1 MLSATELRAGRT
13 FQIDSTPYQVLKYE
27 HIKMGRGGATVRISV
42 RNLRTGGV
50 EEKTF
55 STSATVE
62 EIATAKRRLQYLYA
76 DGNNA
81 VFMDPKNYEQ
91 VEVSRKVVGEQ
102 LAFLREVQEVDL
114 LFWSGGLGGE
124 KDEPLGIDLPPKVT
138 LTVLETDPGVK
149 GNSATNIYKQA
160 TLENGL
166 ALKVPL
172 FIKTGDKVRV
182 DTRTGEY
189 VERAKAS

>member
-1 MLSATELRAGRT
+1 MIGATELRAGRT
-13 FQIDSTPYQVLKYE
+13 FQIEGTPYQVVKYE
-27 HIKMGRGGATVRISV
+27 HIKMGRGGATVRVTV
-42 RNLRTGGV
+42 RNLQTAAV

-55 STSATVE
+55 STNTTVE
-62 EIATAKRRLQYLYA
+62 EIATVKRRLQYLYD
-76 DGNNA
+76 DGNNV

-91 VEVSRKVVGEQ
+91 VEVGRKVVGEQ
-102 LAFLREVQEVDL
+102 LAFLREGQEVDL
-114 LFWSGGLGGE
+114 LFWSGLGGE
-124 KDEPLGIDLPPKVT
+124 KDEPLGIDLPPKIT

-166 ALKVPL
+166 AVKVPL
-172 FIKTGDKVRV
+172 FIKVGDKVRV

-189 VERAKAS
+189 AERVKS

>member
-1 MLSATELRAGRT
+1 MLSTTELRAGRT
-13 FQIDSTPYQVLKYE
+13 FQIDGTPYQVLKYE
-27 HIKMGRGGATVRISV
+27 HIKMGRGGATVRISA

-55 STSATVE
+55 STNATVE
-62 EIATAKRRLQYLYA
+62 EIATIKRRVQYLYG
-76 DGNNA
+76 DGNNV

-91 VEVSRKVVGEQ
+91 VEVSKKVVGEQ
-102 LAFLREVQEVDL
+102 FAFLREGQEVDL
-114 LFWSGGLGGE
+114 LFWSGGSGGE
-124 KDEPLGIDLPPKVT
+124 KDEPLGVDLPPKVT
-138 LTVLETDPGVK
+138 LTVFETDPGVK

-166 ALKVPL
+166 GIKVPL
-172 FIKTGDKVRV
+172 FIKTGDKIRV

-189 VERAKAS
+189 AERAK